1 MQFYPADWRKDP
13 QLQMCRMST
22 QGIWMNLLCLMWEAE
37 IEGEIAGTKEELRR
51 AVGCDEKEFEG
62 FFEDIEKHKF
72 GDVTNCNGN
81 VTLICRR
88 MKKAFLARESGNL
101 RVKKYRRNQGNKNET
116 PPSSSSSSSSKP
128 ILFPIPGKTC
138 EKSGCKL
145 PAIYKDPGGSYD
157 HFYCGSHMPES
168 VKEIYGG

>member
-51 AVGCDEKEFEG
+51 AIGCDEKEFEG

-72 GDVTNCNGN
+72 GDVTICNGN

-88 MKKAFLARESGNL
+88 MKKAFLARESGKV
-101 RVKKYRRNQGNKNET
+101 RVRKHRQSYSNKNVAR
-116 PPSSSSSSSSKP
+116 PSSSSSSSSKP

-138 EKSGCKL
+138 GKSGCKL
-145 PAIYKDPGGSYD
+145 PAVYIDASGSYD
-157 HFYCGSHMPES
+157 QHYCKNHMPES
-168 VKEIYGG
+168 VKELYD